1 MHTSVVAATLTY
13 NRFARGPAVQKAM
26 ADTPATLLCGTNLTG
41 YPEVTVEWRDNNG
54 TTLTNETNGF
64 TLMHGPEIAL
74 IIDPARLEDSGR
86 WVCVLKNTEGSKEVE
101 INLQVGGTSRLLYY
115 CLITCTSDNFIIFQ
129 FRQILAEEIK
139 QLLQCFLQV
148 QRF

>member
-1 MHTSVVAATLTY
+1 MTDLQ
-13 NRFARGPAVQKAM
+13 RGPAVQNTI

-64 TLMHGPEIAL
+64 TLIRGSVIAL
-74 IIDPARLEDSGR
+74 IIDPAHLEDSGR

-101 INLQVGGTSRLLYY
+101 INLQVGGKTLHGKQYW
-115 CLITCTSDNFIIFQ
+115 ITHQLVFSPMQ
-129 FRQILAEEIK
+129 FLQTLAKEMTQIL
-139 QLLQCFLQV
+139 QCLHQAQHILNV
-148 QRF
+148 VLT

>member
-1 MHTSVVAATLTY
+1 
-13 NRFARGPAVQKAM
+13 M

-54 TTLTNETNGF
+54 TTLTNEANGF
-64 TLMHGPEIAL
+64 TLIRGSEIAL

-101 INLQVGGTSRLLYY
+101 INLQVGGNNRLF
-115 CLITCTSDNFIIFQ
+115 LITCTSDIIFQ
-129 FRQILAEEIK
+129 FCQILAEEIK
-139 QLLQCFLQV
+139 QLLQCFHQV

>member
-1 MHTSVVAATLTY
+1 
-13 NRFARGPAVQKAM
+13 M

-41 YPEVTVEWRDNNG
+41 YPEVTVEWRNNNG

-64 TLMHGPEIAL
+64 TLIRGPQIAL

-101 INLQVGGTSRLLYY
+101 INLQVGGTNRLLYY